1 MITFT
6 VGQHV
11 IWLYEMSGGEGYVEH
26 IDAVVI
32 EIKGN
37 RVKIEV
43 PKRTGKL
50 VHRWVKA
57 WSLRALKT
65 T

>member
-1 MITFT
+1 
-6 VGQHV
+6 
-11 IWLYEMSGGEGYVEH
+11 MSGGEGYVEH

-32 EIKGN
+32 EIKGD